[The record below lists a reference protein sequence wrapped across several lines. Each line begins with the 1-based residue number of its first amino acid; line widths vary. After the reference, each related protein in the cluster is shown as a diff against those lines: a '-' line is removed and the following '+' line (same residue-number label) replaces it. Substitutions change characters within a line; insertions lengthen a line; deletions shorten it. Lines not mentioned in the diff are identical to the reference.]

1 MSRDYELGLIID
13 PEVGDERTR
22 AIVERVTQTIGANSG
37 QVVRVNAWGR
47 RRLAYPIDRHRDG
60 LYFYFD
66 LILEPTSVTE
76 VERSL
81 RVNEDVLRHLLKVR
95 DSRVVAQ
102 QRQRD
107 AEAEAQAILDAE
119 RAEAAR
125 QAEAERV
132 AAAPVAVAEPGETA
146 PVAETAPAPAEP
158 APVAESEPETEPEI
172 AAPVET
178 PAPVAEQEEE
188 SGATTPSEAEAKA

>member
-95 DSRVVAQ
+95 DSKIVAQ

-125 QAEAERV
+125 QAEAERL
-132 AAAPVAVAEPGETA
+132 AAAPVAEPTETA
-146 PVAETAPAPAEP
+146 PVAETAPAPTEP
-158 APVAESEPETEPEI
+158 APVAAAESEPEV
-172 AAPVET
+172 AAPDET

-188 SGATTPSEAEAKA
+188 SGATIPSEAEANA

>member
-95 DSRVVAQ
+95 DSKIVAQ

-125 QAEAERV
+125 QAEAERL
-132 AAAPVAVAEPGETA
+132 AAAPVAEPTETA
-146 PVAETAPAPAEP
+146 PVAETAPAPTEP
-158 APVAESEPETEPEI
+158 APVAADESEPEV

-188 SGATTPSEAEAKA
+188 SGATIPSEAEANA

>member
-95 DSRVVAQ
+95 DSKIVAQ

-125 QAEAERV
+125 QAEAERL
-132 AAAPVAVAEPGETA
+132 AAAPVAEPTETA
-146 PVAETAPAPAEP
+146 PVAETAPAPTEP
-158 APVAESEPETEPEI
+158 APVAAAESEPEV

-188 SGATTPSEAEAKA
+188 SGATIPSEAEANA

>member
-95 DSRVVAQ
+95 DSKIVAQ

-125 QAEAERV
+125 QAEAERL
-132 AAAPVAVAEPGETA
+132 AAAPVAEPTETA
-146 PVAETAPAPAEP
+146 PVAETAPAPTEP
-158 APVAESEPETEPEI
+158 APVAAAESETEV

-188 SGATTPSEAEAKA
+188 SGATIPSEAEANA

>member
-102 QRQRD
+102 QRLRD
-107 AEAEAQAILDAE
+107 AEAEAQAALEAQQ
-119 RAEAAR
+119 AEAAR
-125 QAEAERV
+125 QAEAERA
-132 AAAPVAVAEPGETA
+132 AAAPVAEAA
-146 PVAETAPAPAEP
+146 PAETAPIAPEP
-158 APVAESEPETEPEI
+158 APVAEAEPVAETEPEV

-178 PAPVAEQEEE
+178 PAPVAEQEDE
-188 SGATTPSEAEAKA
+188 SGATIPSEAEAKA